1 MKVSNV
7 TPKRYRKNE
16 WYLSSN
22 KRVSAWLSCFVV
34 VQCMCHASNEVERMT
49 ALIGDMEKAR
59 RLIESTSTNAVD
71 SEWVHQ
77 AARIFYRRNPA
88 SPPLSLSSN
97 AIPAKTASRPVIKTT
112 YKIKK
117 TADGKLEKQVATT
130 EIPTDAGTNK

>member
-1 MKVSNV
+1 M
-7 TPKRYRKNE
+7 
-16 WYLSSN
+16 
-22 KRVSAWLSCFVV
+22 
-34 VQCMCHASNEVERMT
+34 
-49 ALIGDMEKAR
+49 
-59 RLIESTSTNAVD
+59 IESTSTNAVD

-117 TADGKLEKQVATT
+117 TADGKLEKQVTTT